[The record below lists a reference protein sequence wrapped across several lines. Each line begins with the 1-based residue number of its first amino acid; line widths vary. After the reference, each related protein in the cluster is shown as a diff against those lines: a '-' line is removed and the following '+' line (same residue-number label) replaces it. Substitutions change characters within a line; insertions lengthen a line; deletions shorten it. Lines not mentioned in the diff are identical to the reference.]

1 MENNFLL
8 EILVQEL
15 PYQFIPSAEAQ
26 LSELFKKLL
35 DDNKINFL
43 NIKTYATPRRLALL
57 IEGADEKQ
65 QDVAKDVKGPIL
77 NIALDANGN
86 YTQAAIGFAK
96 KNGISPDSLYQ
107 KDNYIW
113 AKVEQKG
120 KTVKEIL
127 TENIKPIVMKLQGS
141 HFMRWGYHEEKFSR
155 PVENL
160 VAILNDEV
168 LDVEIFGIKA
178 TNKTRG
184 HRFSNV
190 KEVVITDVLKYPDI
204 LKIANVYVD
213 VEERKQLIVDS
224 AAKKAEEENL
234 IIDFSNLEDLLD
246 EVTYITEFP
255 VPVICEFKKEYLQI
269 PDIVTVTV
277 MSKHQRYFPLYE
289 KTGKLSNKFIIIK

>member
-204 LKIANVYVD
+204 LKIANVY
-213 VEERKQLIVDS
+213 
-224 AAKKAEEENL
+224 
-234 IIDFSNLEDLLD
+234 
-246 EVTYITEFP
+246 EFW
-255 VPVICEFKKEYLQI
+255 
-269 PDIVTVTV
+269 
-277 MSKHQRYFPLYE
+277 
-289 KTGKLSNKFIIIK
+289 